1 MRLSALI
8 PLFAGALALS
18 AADPGITADTI
29 TLGQCAAL
37 SGPAAGLGTG
47 MNKGLNAWI
56 KATNASGGIHGRQLK
71 LVTADD
77 AYDPDK
83 CVEGTAKLIEEDHV
97 FALTGYVGTPTA
109 KVAIPIASENKVPL
123 IGAFTGAGLL
133 RKDEKTG
140 KPFPYVINFRA
151 SYGNET
157 EALVERLTTDLGI
170 KRIACFYQNDS
181 FGLAGLSGTE
191 AALKKRSLELVA
203 KGTFERGTVAV
214 KKGLTEIMAGTP
226 EAVIMVGPYKPIS
239 VFLKEAKAAGLNAR
253 LGTVSFVGTNNLI
266 TEAGADGEGVIISQV
281 VPSPQDASM
290 PLVRDYQAAL
300 KAAYPDEQPG
310 YVSLEGYA
318 TGRMLGLGLEKAG
331 SEPTRTGL
339 LSALEGLA
347 KEDLGGMTLSFAADD
362 HQGSDQVYI
371 TQISAGAAKPVTTL
385 SK

>member
-47 MNKGLNAWI
+47 MNQGLNAWI
-56 KATNASGGIHGRQLK
+56 KATNAAGGIHGRQLK

-181 FGLAGLSGTE
+181 FGLAGLAGTE

-266 TEAGADGEGVIISQV
+266 TEAGADGEGVII
-281 VPSPQDASM
+281 
-290 PLVRDYQAAL
+290 
-300 KAAYPDEQPG
+300 
-310 YVSLEGYA
+310 VSL
-318 TGRMLGLGLEKAG
+318 R
-331 SEPTRTGL
+331 
-339 LSALEGLA
+339 
-347 KEDLGGMTLSFAADD
+347 
-362 HQGSDQVYI
+362 
-371 TQISAGAAKPVTTL
+371 
-385 SK
+385 

>member
-1 MRLSALI
+1 MRLTAVI
-8 PLFAGALALS
+8 PLFACAS
-18 AADPGITADTI
+18 FMWAADPGITADSI

-37 SGPAAGLGTG
+37 TGPAAGLGTG
-47 MNKGLNAWI
+47 MNHGLNAWI
-56 KATNASGGIHGRQLK
+56 KATNAAGGIHGRQIK

-109 KVAIPIASENKVPL
+109 KVAIPIASEHKVPL
-123 IGAFTGAGLL
+123 IGAFTGAALL

-157 EALVERLTTDLGI
+157 EALIERLTTDLGI

-181 FGLAGLSGTE
+181 FGLAGLAGTE
-191 AALKKRSLELVA
+191 AALKKRSMELVA

-214 KKGLTEIMAGTP
+214 KKGLADIMGGTP

-239 VFLKEAKAAGLNAR
+239 VFLKEAKAAGLSAR
-253 LGTVSFVGTNNLI
+253 FGTVSFVGTNNLI
-266 TEAGADGEGVIISQV
+266 SEAGTDGEGVIISQV
-281 VPSPQDASM
+281 VPSPQDNGV
-290 PLVRDYQAAL
+290 PLVHDYQAAF
-300 KAAYPDEQPG
+300 KAAYPDEHTG

-331 SEPTRTGL
+331 ADLTRAGL

-347 KEDLGGMTLSFAADD
+347 KQDLGGMTLTFGADD
-362 HQGSDQVYI
+362 HQGSDQVFI
-371 TQISAGAAKPVTTL
+371 TQISNGEAKPVAAL